1 MDKKMTSGEIA
12 KKVGIS
18 QKAVRL
24 YDEKGLLKPSE
35 YSEGNYR
42 LYDKEA
48 LLVLEKII
56 ALKQIGYSLEE
67 IYDNLIAEKN
77 MDIRESLEKQLSL
90 MEAKKQELERAIGCI
105 RSVLVRSEGEPDWNS
120 VAEIARLIQV
130 DQSADDRH
138 FDALKHTADEMDWYV
153 KIYNS
158 LELKGNCRV
167 LDLGCGFAKLWR
179 NNWADIPAGMIIKGY
194 DLHGSW
200 ADNFA
205 EFVEEHKGELA
216 SGTDIDIRWKDV
228 EETDTWE
235 QLAQEEAY
243 DYIIAH
249 YLLDFLSNKEC
260 FIQRAASVLAEDG
273 LFSCNGYAVSPE
285 DNFWKEALE
294 EMKLSAGFVTEQ
306 HENDKKKH
314 EAFRDVLEKY
324 FTDITTVELSNKM
337 RYDSSEEL
345 FERACRRYPEKKKF
359 FADYE
364 NKFKKY
370 FENKI
375 QENGAVIIE
384 TESEFWHCKEPKR

>member
-56 ALKQIGYSLEE
+56 ALKQIGFSLEE

-77 MDIRESLEKQLSL
+77 MDIRESLEKQLAL
-90 MEAKKQELERAIGCI
+90 METKKQELERAIGCI
-105 RSVLVRSEGEPDWNS
+105 RSVLTRSEGEPDWNS

-130 DQSADDRH
+130 DQGADVRH
-138 FDALKHTADEMDWYV
+138 FDALKHTADTEDWYV
-153 KIYNS
+153 RIYKS
-158 LELKGNCRV
+158 LGLEVNARV

-179 NNWADIPAGMIIKGY
+179 NNWLDIPTGVTIKGY
-194 DLHGSW
+194 DLRGSW

-205 EFVEEHKGELA
+205 EFVEAHRGELA
-216 SGTDIDIRWKDV
+216 SGTDIEIRWKDV
-228 EETDTWE
+228 EAEETWE
-235 QLAQEEAY
+235 QLVEEDAY

-249 YLLDFLSNKEC
+249 YLLDFLSDKER
-260 FIQRAASVLAEDG
+260 FIQHATLVLAEG
-273 LFSCNGYAVSPE
+273 GMFSCNGYAVSPE
-285 DNFWKEALE
+285 DDFWKAALE
-294 EMKLSAGFVTEQ
+294 EMKLSAGFVTEK
-306 HENDKKKH
+306 HENDKLAQ
-314 EAFRDVLEKY
+314 EMFRGLLELYFADV
-324 FTDITTVELSNKM
+324 TTVELSNKM

-345 FERACRRYPEKKKF
+345 FARACRRYPEKKKF
-359 FADYE
+359 FADNE

-384 TESEFWHCKEPKR
+384 TESEFWHCKKGKR